1 MIFNAKPLVTDMTD
15 GDEGIKIEINAPPKS
30 IEISPIGEA
39 QPAIE
44 SQQAVNQAH
53 ALTGGIQQVVQ
64 QGILNTDPGNVKF
77 VMGPNG
83 QLIAMHQP
91 PFRWKDF
98 LIGGGIPF
106 TMIVV
111 PLIFLMIGSS
121 LGYGEYMSKDVTLT
135 KDENSTIYRGEF
147 ILEEDH
153 YMSGCDVRAGQPAT
167 YLEIYCDRYD
177 DSAAN
182 VTHSYYNESTS
193 NPYWVEEVV
202 GAWNNDNGT
211 FYFDTGEDYGDEV
224 QLRVEYY
231 SEAGSY
237 GFFMMIEELMGVV
250 CCLAPIL
257 SIVFL
262 ITGFSQGKPGMGW
275 GGVSSLIAFP
285 VLAIISLGIMW

>member
-1 MIFNAKPLVTDMTD
+1 MTD

-30 IEISPIGEA
+30 IEISPLGEA
-39 QPAIE
+39 QPVTE
-44 SQQAVNQAH
+44 SQPVVNQAPM
-53 ALTGGIQQVVQ
+53 LTGGIEQAVQ
-64 QGILNTDPGNVKF
+64 QSILNTDPGNVKF

-83 QLIAMHQP
+83 QLIAMHKP

-121 LGYGEYMSKDVTLT
+121 LGYGDYMLEDVTLQ
-135 KDENSTIYRGEF
+135 KDENSTMYRGEF
-147 ILEEDH
+147 TLEEDH
-153 YMSGCDVRAGQPAT
+153 YMSGCDVRAGQPVT
-167 YLEIYCDRYD
+167 YLDIYCDRYD
-177 DSAAN
+177 DYAAN
-182 VTHSYYNESTS
+182 VTYSFNNGTE
-193 NPYWVEEVV
+193 NNQYWEDEVV
-202 GAWNNDNGT
+202 GAWSNDNGT

-224 QLRVEYY
+224 ILRVEYY

-237 GFFMMIEELMGVV
+237 EFFMIIEELMSVV

-262 ITGFSQGKPGMGW
+262 ILGFSQGKPGMGW

-285 VLAIISLGIMW
+285 VMAIISLSIMW

>member
-1 MIFNAKPLVTDMTD
+1 MTD
-15 GDEGIKIEINAPPKS
+15 GDEEIKIEINAPPKS
-30 IEISPIGEA
+30 IEISPLGEA
-39 QPAIE
+39 QPVTE
-44 SQQAVNQAH
+44 SQQVVNQAPM
-53 ALTGGIQQVVQ
+53 LTGGIEQAVQ
-64 QGILNTDPGNVKF
+64 QSILNTDPGNVKF

-111 PLIFLMIGSS
+111 PLIVMMIGSG
-121 LGYGEYMSKDVTLT
+121 LGYGDYLNKEVTLY
-135 KDENSTIYRGEF
+135 KDDNSTVYRGEF
-147 ILEEDH
+147 TLEEDN
-153 YMSGCDVRAGQPAT
+153 YISGCDINAIQPST
-167 YLEIYCDRYD
+167 YLDIYCYGYD
-177 DSAAN
+177 DYAAN
-182 VTHSYYNESTS
+182 LTHSYYDENSS
-193 NPYWVEEVV
+193 NPNWVSEEV
-202 GAWNNDNGT
+202 GAWTNDDGKV
-211 FYFDTGEDYGDEV
+211 YFDTGEDYGEEV
-224 QLRVEYY
+224 RMNVEYY

-237 GFFMMIEELMGVV
+237 SFFMLIEELMGVV

-285 VLAIISLGIMW
+285 ILAIISLSIMW